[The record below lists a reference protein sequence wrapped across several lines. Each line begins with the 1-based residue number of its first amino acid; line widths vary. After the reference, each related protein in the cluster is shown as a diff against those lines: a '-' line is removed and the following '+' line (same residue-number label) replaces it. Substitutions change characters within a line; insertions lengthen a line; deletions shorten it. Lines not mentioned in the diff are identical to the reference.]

1 MSRALGSAALA
12 LLVAGCAT
20 VGAPTLVEL
29 RNGTIHGIG
38 EGPITLRDGAW
49 EGEPF
54 QPGGASRPRVTLW
67 DQPIAVGDLD
77 GRSGDEVAA
86 ILSASTGGSANL
98 VYVAVFGRRDDGR
111 PTPAVAALVGDR
123 IKVHAMSIAERQVT
137 LDIVEAGPGD
147 PACCPSRLARKS
159 YILQGAALVP
169 VASTAG
175 GNVSLAELAGTE
187 WTLSSLDDRPLPAGA
202 RPPTLLFGMQQRV
215 GLWRLQ
221 PLHRD
226 RGVQAP
232 GDAERRSTAGRAG
245 RPDGCGGPLPRRA
258 GRGLAVRARR
268 GSPAAQRPLDGASR
282 TLTPRARR
290 AEVNGGR
297 ASARRGRYKLEP

>member
-20 VGAPTLVEL
+20 VGAPTLSDL

-67 DQPIAVGDLD
+67 DQPIAIGDLD

-111 PTPAVAALVGDR
+111 PTPVVAALVGDR
-123 IKVHAMSIAERQVT
+123 IKVHAMSTAERQVT

-147 PACCPSRLARKS
+147 PACCPSRVARKS

-169 VASTAG
+169 VVSTAG

-187 WTLSSLDDRPLPAGA
+187 WTLL
-202 RPPTLLFGMQQRV
+202 
-215 GLWRLQ
+215 
-221 PLHRD
+221 
-226 RGVQAP
+226 
-232 GDAERRSTAGRAG
+232 
-245 RPDGCGGPLPRRA
+245 
-258 GRGLAVRARR
+258 RARR
-268 GSPAAQRPLDGASR
+268 GSPAV
-282 TLTPRARR
+282 PRHPRWHVTDPDLR
-290 AEVNGGR
+290 APP
-297 ASARRGRYKLEP
+297 SARSRRPASLSPRPDSPGRSERQACIGVARAV

>member
-20 VGAPTLVEL
+20 VGAPTLSDL

-111 PTPAVAALVGDR
+111 PTPVVAALVGDR

-147 PACCPSRLARKS
+147 PACCPSRVARKS

-169 VASTAG
+169 VVSTAG

-202 RPPTLLFGMQQRV
+202 QPPTILFGDARV
-215 GLWRLQ
+215 SGFGGCNRYTGTVAAKRPGTLSVGALATTKMACAAPAMDAEERYLAALAAVSQCALVAGRLQ
-221 PLHRD
+221 L
-226 RGVQAP
+226 RG
-232 GDAERRSTAGRAG
+232 T
-245 RPDGCGGPLPRRA
+245 
-258 GRGLAVRARR
+258 
-268 GSPAAQRPLDGASR
+268 LDGTSR
-282 TLTPRARR
+282 TLTFERRPAPAPGDQPR
-290 AEVNGGR
+290 
-297 ASARRGRYKLEP
+297 

>member
-20 VGAPTLVEL
+20 VGTPTLVEI
-29 RNGTIHGIG
+29 RNATIQGIA

-77 GRSGDEVAA
+77 GRPGEEVSA

-111 PTPAVAALVGDR
+111 PKPAVATLVGDR

-159 YILQGAALVP
+159 YTLQDAALIP

-175 GNVSLAELAGTE
+175 GNVSPAELAGTE
-187 WTLSSLDDRPLPAGA
+187 WTLSSLDDRPLPASA
-202 RPPTLLFGMQQRV
+202 RPPTLLFGDARV
-215 GLWRLQ
+215 SGFGGCNRYTGTVASKRLGTLSVGALATTKMACAGPAMDVEDRYLAALAAVSQCALVAGRLQ
-221 PLHRD
+221 LS
-226 RGVQAP
+226 G
-232 GDAERRSTAGRAG
+232 
-245 RPDGCGGPLPRRA
+245 
-258 GRGLAVRARR
+258 AVE
-268 GSPAAQRPLDGASR
+268 GTSR
-282 TLTPRARR
+282 TLTFERR
-290 AEVNGGR
+290 AAPVPGDQPR
-297 ASARRGRYKLEP
+297 

>member
-67 DQPIAVGDLD
+67 DQPIAVGNLD
-77 GRSGDEVAA
+77 ARSGDEVAA

-123 IKVHAMSIAERQVT
+123 VKVHAMSIAERQVT

-175 GNVSLAELAGTE
+175 GNVSLTELAGTE
-187 WTLSSLDDRPLPAGA
+187 WTLSSLDA
-202 RPPTLLFGMQQRV
+202 
-215 GLWRLQ
+215 
-221 PLHRD
+221 
-226 RGVQAP
+226 
-232 GDAERRSTAGRAG
+232 STAA
-245 RPDGCGGPLPRRA
+245 GCGGALLRRA
-258 GRGLAVRARR
+258 GRGVACALVAGRLQLARHPRWRVTDPDLRAPPRTR
-268 GSPAAQRPLDGASR
+268 SQRPASLSPRLDAPGRSE
-282 TLTPRARR
+282 RR
-290 AEVNGGR
+290 ACIGTAR
-297 ASARRGRYKLEP
+297 AV